1 MHYGMDEYNDT
12 IILLKLSHFVNPHFY
27 EYPYK
32 NILHLKKT
40 KMLFK
45 QKKYSFCNVMY
56 YIFIIFI
63 LSKQVCVDN
72 IILLIYTLKGLI
84 IIF

>member
-32 NILHLKKT
+32 NISHLKKQ
-40 KMLFK
+40 KNILF
-45 QKKYSFCNVMY
+45 VMY

>member
-32 NILHLKKT
+32 NILHLKKQ
-40 KMLFK
+40 KNILF
-45 QKKYSFCNVMY
+45 VMY

-63 LSKQVCVDN
+63 LSKQVCIDN